1 MNRAIRA
8 VCDELHIAKAAYG
21 MVAYASGKPAG
32 GMAMFDVLAISV
44 LAVAVVIPVT
54 TELLWY
60 LIETELND
68 NG

>member
-1 MNRAIRA
+1 MRRGSRP
-8 VCDELHIAKAAYG
+8 EG
-21 MVAYASGKPAG
+21 W
-32 GMAMFDVLAISV
+32 AMFDALAISV

>member
-1 MNRAIRA
+1 M
-8 VCDELHIAKAAYG
+8 L
-21 MVAYASGKPAG
+21 AYASGEPAG

-60 LIETELND
+60 LIETDLKD